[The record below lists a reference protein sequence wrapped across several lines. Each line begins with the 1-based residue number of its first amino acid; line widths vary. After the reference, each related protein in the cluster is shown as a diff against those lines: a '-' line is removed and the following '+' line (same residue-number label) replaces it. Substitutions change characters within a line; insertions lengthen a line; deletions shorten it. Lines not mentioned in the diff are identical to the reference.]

1 MAWRVRRAR
10 RAQGARGAWRVAEGF
25 WAAEGVV
32 MLEGRA
38 NLVGVKA
45 QKCARGWRERGVVEG
60 RRVRRV
66 GGSVGPTSLNATP
79 TLAGGR
85 TARPALAP
93 V

>member
-10 RAQGARGAWRVAEGF
+10 RARGARGAWRVAEGF

-45 QKCARGWRERGVVEG
+45 QKCARGGGERGVVEG
-60 RRVRRV
+60 WSV
-66 GGSVGPTSLNATP
+66 GGLEGPS
-79 TLAGGR
+79 
-85 TARPALAP
+85 ARPL
-93 V
+93 